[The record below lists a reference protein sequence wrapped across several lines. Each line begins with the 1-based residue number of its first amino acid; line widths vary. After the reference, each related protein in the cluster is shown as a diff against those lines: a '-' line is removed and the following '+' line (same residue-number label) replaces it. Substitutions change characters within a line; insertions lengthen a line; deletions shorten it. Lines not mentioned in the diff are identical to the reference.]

1 MVSGP
6 KSGTK
11 SSCEMGVGKKYHRLL
26 PRLKILLF
34 SGGAAVLLLLAMD
47 ALFPVPVPKSY
58 SQLILARDGSMLNA
72 YLSED
77 DKWRMHTSMDEVPEE
92 LVEALVAKE
101 DRWFWYHSGVNPL
114 AIGRAAV
121 MNVVRGRR
129 ASGASTITMQLARMM
144 EPKARTWTG
153 KLREAL
159 RAMQLEWHY
168 SKREIMEMYL
178 SYLPYGG
185 NIEGVKAASLLYLD
199 RPPERLSLSQCVL
212 LTVIPNRPNSLRPDQ
227 HPAEAAQARN
237 LWIERF
243 RDRKVFEV
251 SALND
256 ALQEA
261 IPQNRMEIPAL
272 APQFCTR
279 IRSRHPETTVT
290 TTLDLQKQLVAQS
303 LLQNHVRRV
312 RPEGVSNGAV
322 LVLDNRTHEVVAY
335 CGSADFE
342 DKAAHGEVNGAL
354 AWRSPGST
362 LKPLI
367 YAMSFDRGLLTPHR
381 RLLDI
386 PTDFSGYN
394 PVNYDQNFQG
404 EVTVEYALRHSLN
417 LPAVRAL
424 NALGIRDFMNALE
437 QSGFRAVQAR
447 RKTLGLSLALGGCES
462 SLEELVRLYSA
473 FACGGRQFE
482 TQYVLQSEKESESE
496 GLPRQTISP
505 HSHAQSLAIDLCTP
519 EAAWLIAD
527 ILSGLERPDFPRD
540 LVDRTKLPRIAWKTG
555 TSFGR
560 RDAWAIGF
568 NPRYTIGVWMGNMN
582 GASVPSLS
590 GARTSVP
597 LLVDLF
603 NAIDHEAE
611 KNWFPQ
617 PGRLRQVKV
626 CSQTGLLPA
635 QGCEMQELDYHLH
648 GVTPAQTCD
657 RYREI
662 LTDPAGKVR
671 YCTECLP
678 PNGFVRQHVP
688 IYPPELLLWYDA
700 QNISY
705 QRPPVHN
712 PDCEG
717 VFYTD
722 GPKITSPAEAD
733 EFYVAEGQELL
744 LQARPE
750 ADAGLHYWFA
760 NDRFLGAAAA
770 GSRFFFRPPEGMVT
784 ISCLDDKGRMEN
796 VTVQVNSL

>member
-1 MVSGP
+1 M
-6 KSGTK
+6 KT
-11 SSCEMGVGKKYHRLL
+11 GKKYQRLL
-26 PRLKILLF
+26 LRLKILLI
-34 SGGAAVLLLLAMD
+34 SGGAAVLLLLALD
-47 ALFPVPVPKSY
+47 AIFPVPPPKSY

-72 YLSED
+72 YLSDD
-77 DKWRMHTSMDEVPEE
+77 DKWRMHTSLDEVPNE

-101 DRWFWYHSGVNPL
+101 DRWFWHHAGVNPL
-114 AIGRAAV
+114 AIGRAAA
-121 MNVVRGRR
+121 MNVLRGRR
-129 ASGASTITMQLARMM
+129 ASGASTITMQLARML
-144 EPKARTWTG
+144 EPKERTWTG
-153 KLREAL
+153 KFREAL

-227 HPAEAAQARN
+227 HPDEAAKARN

-243 RDRKVFEV
+243 RDLGVFPTA
-251 SALND
+251 ALND
-256 ALQEA
+256 ALGEA
-261 IPQNRMEIPAL
+261 IPQERKGIPAL

-279 IRSRHPETTVT
+279 IRSRHPETTLT
-290 TTLDLQKQLVAQS
+290 TTLNLETQIIAQS

-322 LVLDNRTHEVVAY
+322 LVLDNLTHEVVAY

-367 YAMSFDRGLLTPHR
+367 YAMSFDRGLLNPRR

-386 PTDFSGYN
+386 PTGYAGYN
-394 PVNYDQNFQG
+394 PVNYDQNFRG

-424 NALGIRDFMNALE
+424 NALGMRDFMNTLE
-437 QSGFRAVQAR
+437 QSGFRAVEAR

-462 SLEELVRLYSA
+462 SLEELVRLYST
-473 FACGGRQFE
+473 FACAGRQ
-482 TQYVLQSEKESESE
+482 SEMKYI
-496 GLPRQTISP
+496 R
-505 HSHAQSLAIDLCTP
+505 HQSLAATTSEIDSICSP

-527 ILSGLERPDFPRD
+527 ILSGLERPDLPRD

-560 RDAWAIGF
+560 KDAWAIGF

-611 KNWFPQ
+611 KTWFPM
-617 PGRLRQVKV
+617 PEGLRSVKV
-626 CSQTGLLPA
+626 CAHTGLLPA
-635 QGCEMQELDYHLH
+635 EACEMQEIDHHLH

-662 LTDPAGKVR
+662 LTDPAGTVR

-678 PNGFVRQHVP
+678 PNGFIRKRVP
-688 IYPPELLLWYDA
+688 IYPPELLLWYDD
-700 QNISY
+700 QNLSY
-705 QRPPVHN
+705 ERPPAHN
-712 PDCEG
+712 PNCEG

-722 GPKITSPAEAD
+722 GPRITSPVEAD
-733 EFYVAEGQELL
+733 EFYVADGQELL

-770 GSRFFFRPPEGMVT
+770 GSRFFFRPPAGMVR
-784 ISCLDDKGRMEN
+784 ISCMDDKGRMEN
-796 VTVQVNSL
+796 VTVQVNSI